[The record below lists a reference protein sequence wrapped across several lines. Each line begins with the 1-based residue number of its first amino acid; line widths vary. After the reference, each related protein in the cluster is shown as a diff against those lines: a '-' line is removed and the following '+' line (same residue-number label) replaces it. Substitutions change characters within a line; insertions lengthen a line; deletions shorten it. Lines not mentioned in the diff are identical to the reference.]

1 MEERLKVL
9 RKIKEIKQK
18 PVELPKEK
26 EETQK
31 ESTESKEGG

>member
-1 MEERLKVL
+1 MGQRLNVL
-9 RKIKEIKQK
+9 RKIKEIKDK